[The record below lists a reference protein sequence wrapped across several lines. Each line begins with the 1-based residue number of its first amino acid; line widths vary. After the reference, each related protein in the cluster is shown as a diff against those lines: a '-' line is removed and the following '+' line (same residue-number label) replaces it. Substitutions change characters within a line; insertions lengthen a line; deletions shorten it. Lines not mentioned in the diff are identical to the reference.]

1 MKSIYINDDINKGI
15 NYDWKALRR
24 DFAALG
30 VPEYVYTPVNC
41 PFEKS
46 HIFVNMSD
54 RSVGKT
60 TNWLLLGL
68 CMWKRYGTIL
78 HYMRSREDM
87 ITPKALK
94 DLFSTVVEHGYIEK
108 ITDGKYN
115 NVFYRA
121 RRWYFA
127 RISESEEIAE
137 ISENHFMF
145 CCSVDKSENLKSS
158 YNCPKGD
165 FILFDEFIGKYYPPD
180 EFIFAL
186 DTVKTIIRDRISP
199 VLIFSANTIDKNSPY
214 FNELEIYDDIQ
225 TMTQGEKRLL
235 TSSGGTNVVVEIVGQ
250 NDERQKR
257 RSLVNKLFFG
267 FKNPRLAAITGAD
280 WSMKYYPHIPPQ
292 VKTIHRDIENVTYLA
307 QNIYILHNSK
317 LVRLDI
323 VDNEKRGL
331 CAYCHWAGLAEK
343 DGIKDFYEDSY
354 IFTAGEIL
362 DTRYHFKF
370 GDLSAPL
377 PKFLW
382 GLYKQNKFFYSKNDV
397 GAFVES
403 YINYCN
409 RLK

>member
-15 NYDWKALRR
+15 NYDWKQLRR

-30 VPEYVYTPVNC
+30 VPDYVYTPMNC

-78 HYMRSREDM
+78 HYIRSREDM

-94 DLFSTVVEHGYIEK
+94 DLFATILDYHYIEK

-115 NVFYRA
+115 GVFYRA

-127 RISESEEIAE
+127 KVVNEEIAE
-137 ISENHFMF
+137 ISETHFMF
-145 CCSVDKSENLKSS
+145 CASIDKSENLKSS
-158 YNCPKGD
+158 YNAPKGD

-180 EFIFAL
+180 EFVYFCDL
-186 DTVKTIIRDRISP
+186 VKTIIRDRISP
-199 VLIFSANTIDKNSPY
+199 IIIYSANTIDKNSPY
-214 FNELEIYDDIQ
+214 FNELEVYDEIQ
-225 TMTQGEKRLL
+225 ILAQGENRLL
-235 TSSGGTNVVVEIVGQ
+235 TSSGGTNVFVEIVGQ
-250 NDERQKR
+250 NVERQKR

-267 FKNPRLAAITGAD
+267 FRNPRLAAITGAD
-280 WSMKYYPHIPPQ
+280 WAMKYYPHIPPQ
-292 VKTIHRDIENVTYLA
+292 EKTIHREIEKAEYLA
-307 QNIYILHNSK
+307 QNIYIIYNTK
-317 LVRLDI
+317 IARLDV

-331 CAYCHWAGLAEK
+331 CIYCHWGT
-343 DGIKDFYEDSY
+343 IKEFYDDSY
-354 IFTAGEIL
+354 IFTAGEII

-377 PKFLW
+377 PKFIW

-397 GAFVES
+397 GAFIES
-403 YINYCN
+403 YIGYCN
-409 RLK
+409 HLK